1 MEDVL
6 SHPWMNGECPTA
18 AEVYTDLQQR
28 MAAYKESMEN
38 EREQKDHEKEKR
50 EKRRRERA
58 VGAVRGEGNSDD
70 VQI

>member
-6 SHPWMNGECPTA
+6 SHPWMKGECPTR
-18 AEVYTDLQQR
+18 AEVCQDLQQR

-38 EREQKDHEKEKR
+38 GREQKDHEKEKG